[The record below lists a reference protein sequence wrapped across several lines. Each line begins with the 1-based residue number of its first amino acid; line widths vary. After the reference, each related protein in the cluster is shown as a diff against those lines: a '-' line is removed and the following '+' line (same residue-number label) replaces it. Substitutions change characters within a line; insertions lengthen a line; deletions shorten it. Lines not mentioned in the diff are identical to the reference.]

1 MAAQK
6 DEAFVEYVAKQLV
19 EKPEGVKVSR
29 SIDEMGVLIELTVD
43 KDDMGVIIGKEGK
56 TAKAIRTLLRVLGAQ
71 NDARVN
77 LKIVEPEGS
86 EHPKASKSEEKEAA
100 VKESDS
106 ASDDAEAMTDKKATP
121 DKDKKEKAEEAEEAN
136 EQVAEDDFVDL
147 DEKQE

>member
-6 DEAFVEYVAKQLV
+6 DEAFVEYVTKQLV

-86 EHPKASKSEEKEAA
+86 EHSKEASKGKEKEAEI
-100 VKESDS
+100 KE
-106 ASDDAEAMTDKKATP
+106 
-121 DKDKKEKAEEAEEAN
+121 DKKEKAEEKTEAEEESTEEAG

-147 DEKQE
+147 DEKTE